1 MKIASLSEIK
11 RELKERP
18 HRELVDLCT
27 RVAKFKRDNKELL
40 NYLLFEAID
49 EENYKDVFKSEMETE
64 FAEMNASS
72 VYLAKKSIR
81 RILRM
86 VTKHIKYSGAKQTE
100 VELLVFF
107 CMEMRK
113 LKLPFYQ
120 SKVLIN
126 LYNRQL
132 QNIQKALNFLDE
144 DLQFDYQTELEEIHK
159 SLF

>member
-1 MKIASLSEIK
+1 
-11 RELKERP
+11 
-18 HRELVDLCT
+18 
-27 RVAKFKRDNKELL
+27 
-40 NYLLFEAID
+40 
-49 EENYKDVFKSEMETE
+49 
-64 FAEMNASS
+64 
-72 VYLAKKSIR
+72 
-81 RILRM
+81 M

-100 VELLVFF
+100 VELLIFF
-107 CMEMRK
+107 CQQMRK

-144 DLQFDYQTELEEIHK
+144 DLQFDYQAELEEIHK